1 MRNECNQLINL
12 KGWTFFGNGKIKN
25 DIRKDLKVKNGT
37 EVTIDMTNY
46 IFDFTIPKKSPTL

>member
-46 IFDFTIPKKSPTL
+46 IFDPV